1 MTITAKQAAQGV
13 DDTMKSYAI
22 WNNKGG
28 VGKTYLSF
36 AMATEY
42 ARQNPEK
49 RVIFA
54 DMCPRQT
61 FLKFCLEVMGLAHPD
76 LQH

>member
-1 MTITAKQAAQGV
+1 MTYAGTQTADNAG
-13 DDTMKSYAI
+13 DTMKSYAI

-36 AMATEY
+36 AMACEY

-49 RVIFA
+49 RKIG
-54 DMCPRQT
+54 R
-61 FLKFCLEVMGLAHPD
+61 AHV
-76 LQH
+76 